1 MVPPDQRRLARHRIA
16 VAGAFAT
23 QGFVFIGLTTRLPDI
38 KDRWD
43 LTELSVSGVLLGI
56 VLLAGAGSVLAEKLS
71 ASRSSAS
78 LLRAG
83 LVLIAVGAGLMLASP
98 IWLGYLAGVAVYGV
112 GLGIVDA
119 TTNMQAVALEHRYG
133 RPILP
138 SFHGGWTFGGLLG
151 AAATLATAHLDLS
164 WAAVVAVVPLLMA
177 TGAFLPREATVAE
190 DHADPAAATLDIP
203 WRPILMVGLG
213 MVVFYMVDTAAQ
225 TWGAV
230 YVDEVLDA
238 PSRWVA
244 LATLPYLFASL
255 VVRLAGD
262 RLVQQ
267 YGAPPVLRVGA
278 VVACAGLAV
287 VTFAPT
293 WPIAVLGFTL
303 VGTGISV
310 VAPLSFSA
318 AARLAGGS
326 TERVDAVIARFNQ
339 FNYVGGLLGAVLTGV
354 VGQDQ
359 LRFGFVVPMV
369 LVLTLIPLA
378 RWFGSTERG
387 EVSRAI
393 PAGTPGTPPDGRSS
407 PRPE

>member
-1 MVPPDQRRLARHRIA
+1 MPTLAHRRRA
-16 VAGAFAT
+16 VAAAFAT

-43 LTELSVSGVLLGI
+43 LTELGVSGVLLAI
-56 VLLAGAGSVLAEKLS
+56 VLLAGGGSVAAEQLAARASSAVLLRCGLVVIAAGSA
-71 ASRSSAS
+71 
-78 LLRAG
+78 
-83 LVLIAVGAGLMLASP
+83 LMLAAP
-98 IWLGYLAGVAVYGV
+98 TWVAFLLGVGGYGV
-112 GLGIVDA
+112 GLGVVDA
-119 TTNMQAVALEHRYG
+119 ATNMQAVAIERRYA

-151 AAATLATAHLDLS
+151 AAVTLASADVDLGWTAFVALLPLV
-164 WAAVVAVVPLLMA
+164 AATAR
-177 TGAFLPREATVAE
+177 FLPRV
-190 DHADPAAATLDIP
+190 ADPPGAGAAAGAAGPLTVP
-203 WRPILMVGLG
+203 WRPIVMVGLG

-230 YVDEVLDA
+230 YLDEVLDA

-244 LATLPYLFASL
+244 LATLPYLMASL

-262 RLVQQ
+262 GLVHRH
-267 YGAPPVLRVGA
+267 GATPVLRVGA
-278 VVACAGLAV
+278 VVACAGLGV
-287 VTFAPT
+287 VTLAPT
-293 WPIAVLGFTL
+293 WWIAVLGFTL

-318 AARLAGGS
+318 AAQIAGGA

-354 VGQDQ
+354 VGQDE

-369 LVLTLIPLA
+369 LVLALWPLA
-378 RWFGSTERG
+378 PRFAGGRL
-387 EVSRAI
+387 SRA
-393 PAGTPGTPPDGRSS
+393 GR
-407 PRPE
+407 R

>member
-1 MVPPDQRRLARHRIA
+1 MASLARRRVA
-16 VAGAFAT
+16 VVAAFAT

-43 LTELSVSGVLLGI
+43 LSELGISGVLLAI
-56 VLLAGAGSVLAEKLS
+56 VLLAGGGSAAAEAAARRTPSATVL
-71 ASRSSAS
+71 RV
-78 LLRAG
+78 G
-83 LVLIAVGAGLMLASP
+83 LVLVAIGAALMLAAP
-98 IWLGYLAGVAVYGV
+98 TWPVFVTGVGVYGV
-112 GLGIVDA
+112 GLGAVDA
-119 TTNMQAVALEHRYG
+119 ATNMQAVAVERRYG

-151 AAATLATAHLDLS
+151 AAVTLATSHLALE
-164 WAAVVAVVPLLMA
+164 WAALVVVVPLA
-177 TGAFLPREATVAE
+177 VTTARFLPR
-190 DHADPAAATLDIP
+190 DSADPEADELPDLALVAAVP

-230 YVDEVLDA
+230 YLDEVLEA

-244 LATLPYLFASL
+244 LATLPYLVASL
-255 VVRLAGD
+255 AVRLAGD
-262 RLVQQ
+262 RLVQR
-267 YGAPPVLRVGA
+267 YGATPVLRVGS

-287 VTFAPT
+287 VTLAPT
-293 WPIAVLGFTL
+293 WPVAVLGFTV

-318 AARLAGGS
+318 AAAIAGGS

-359 LRFGFVVPMV
+359 LRLGFVVPMA
-369 LVLTLIPLA
+369 LVLTLLPLA
-378 RWFGSTERG
+378 RWFR
-387 EVSRAI
+387 
-393 PAGTPGTPPDGRSS
+393 TPGRDRAGGVAALSWRGR
-407 PRPE
+407 P

>member
-1 MVPPDQRRLARHRIA
+1 MAPDDQRVLARHRLA
-16 VAGAFAT
+16 VAAAFAT
-23 QGFVFIGLTTRLPDI
+23 QGFVFIGLTTRLPDL

-43 LTELSVSGVLLGI
+43 LTELDISAVLLGI
-56 VLLAGAGSVLAEKLS
+56 VLLAGAGSVLTEKLS
-71 ASRSSAS
+71 ARTASAS
-78 LLRAG
+78 LLRVG
-83 LVLIAVGAGLMLASP
+83 LVLVALGSALMLASP
-98 IWLGYLAGVAVYGV
+98 AWLAYLAGVGVYGV
-112 GLGIVDA
+112 GLGVVDA

-151 AAATLATAHLDLS
+151 AGVTLATADLDLS
-164 WAAVVAVVPLLMA
+164 WAAAIAVLPILVAGA
-177 TGAFLPREATVAE
+177 AFLPREATTST
-190 DHADPAAATLDIP
+190 DRADPTATPLGIA

-262 RLVQQ
+262 RLVLK

-278 VVACAGLAV
+278 VVACGGLAV

-293 WPIAVLGFTL
+293 WPIAVVGFTI

-354 VGQDQ
+354 VGKDQ
-359 LRFGFVVPMV
+359 LRFGFVIPMV
-369 LVLTLIPLA
+369 LVLALIPLA
-378 RWFGSTERG
+378 RWFS
-387 EVSRAI
+387 
-393 PAGTPGTPPDGRSS
+393 PPVRQ
-407 PRPE
+407 

>member
-1 MVPPDQRRLARHRIA
+1 MPGAGVPIARRRLA
-16 VAGAFAT
+16 VAAAFAT

-43 LTELSVSGVLLGI
+43 LGELGVSAVLLGI
-56 VLLAGAGSVLAEKLS
+56 VLLAGLGSVVAERLAP
-71 ASRSSAS
+71 RTSSAR

-83 LVLIAVGAGLMLASP
+83 LVLVGAGAALMLAAP
-98 IWLGYLAGVAVYGV
+98 VWAAYLLGVGVYGV
-112 GLGIVDA
+112 ALGVVDA
-119 TTNMQAVALEHRYG
+119 STNMQAVAIERAYG

-151 AAATLATAHLDLS
+151 AATTLAMADLDLGWS
-164 WAAVVAVVPLLMA
+164 ALIAVVAVGTA
-177 TGAFLPREATVAE
+177 AAGFLPREASRAV
-190 DHADPAAATLDIP
+190 DHAVDVDLPGVP

-230 YVDEVLDA
+230 YLDEVLEA

-244 LATLPYLFASL
+244 LATLPYLVASL
-255 VVRLAGD
+255 LVRLAGD

-267 YGAPPVLRVGA
+267 YGAVPVLRVGA
-278 VVACAGLAV
+278 VVASAGLV
-287 VTFAPT
+287 VVSVAPT
-293 WPIAVLGFTL
+293 WPVAVLGFTV

-318 AARLAGGS
+318 AGRIAGGS
-326 TERVDAVIARFNQ
+326 VERVDAVIARFNQ

-354 VGQDQ
+354 VGRDE
-359 LRFGFVVPMV
+359 LRLGFVVPTV
-369 LVLTLIPLA
+369 LVLALLPLA
-378 RWFGSTERG
+378 RWFNPSTPG
-387 EVSRAI
+387 VADGAVS
-393 PAGTPGTPPDGRSS
+393 PPGTPSA
-407 PRPE
+407 RP

>member
-1 MVPPDQRRLARHRIA
+1 MALHDRQRLARHRLA
-16 VAGAFAT
+16 VAGSFAT
-23 QGFVFIGLTTRLPDI
+23 QGFIFIGLTTRLPDL

-43 LTELSVSGVLLGI
+43 LTELDVSGVLLAI
-56 VLLAGAGSVLAEKLS
+56 VLLAGLGSVLAEKVS
-71 ASRSSAS
+71 ARTPSAS

-83 LVLIAVGAGLMLASP
+83 LVLIAVGSALMLASP
-98 IWLGYLAGVAVYGV
+98 VWPGFLAGVGVYGV
-112 GLGIVDA
+112 GLGVVDA
-119 TTNMQAVALEHRYG
+119 ATNMQAVAIEHRYG

-151 AAATLATAHLDLS
+151 AAVTLATADLDLG
-164 WAAVVAVVPLLMA
+164 WAAAIAVLPVAMA
-177 TGAFLPREATVAE
+177 AGRFLPREAT
-190 DHADPAAATLDIP
+190 AAADSAEVPPLAIP

-244 LATLPYLFASL
+244 LATLPYLCASL
-255 VVRLAGD
+255 AVRLAGD
-262 RLVQQ
+262 RLVQR

-278 VVACAGLAV
+278 VVACSGLAL

-293 WPIAVLGFTL
+293 WPVAVLGFTV

-318 AARLAGGS
+318 AAHLAGGS

-359 LRFGFVVPMV
+359 LRFGFVVPLV

-378 RWFGSTERG
+378 RSFS
-387 EVSRAI
+387 
-393 PAGTPGTPPDGRSS
+393 PPDRS
-407 PRPE
+407 